1 MIRLGNGLKKESHP
15 FVCSLKFLV
24 GRGLKKLIFFNVLV
38 FSWQFAVILEVK
50 PDRNLLRLKDFMF
63 FWYFLFMA

>member
-1 MIRLGNGLKKESHP
+1 
-15 FVCSLKFLV
+15 
-24 GRGLKKLIFFNVLV
+24 LV

-50 PDRNLLRLKDFMF
+50 SDRNLLRLKGFMF